1 MLCFPRVWHK
11 KLINFDY
18 GSISGRGRKADRL
31 AGWGRSGQMLP
42 IFGSIQGVE
51 AATTCCTK
59 HRAMRPLHTR
69 AFELLVV
76 QVRHVLALQLR
87 WRLAAGVGRQAGG
100 AAEEPG
106 QPGQMAVAGER
117 IVRQSECPQT
127 SQSAEDVVRQG
138 CQVVVVQRAA
148 KYEWMVSGWSR

>member
-1 MLCFPRVWHK
+1 
-11 KLINFDY
+11 
-18 GSISGRGRKADRL
+18 
-31 AGWGRSGQMLP
+31 
-42 IFGSIQGVE
+42 
-51 AATTCCTK
+51 
-59 HRAMRPLHTR
+59 MRPLHTR
-69 AFELLVV
+69 TFELLVV

-87 WRLAAGVGRQAGG
+87 WRLAACVGRQAGG

-117 IVRQSECPQT
+117 IVRQPECPQT

>member
-1 MLCFPRVWHK
+1 
-11 KLINFDY
+11 
-18 GSISGRGRKADRL
+18 
-31 AGWGRSGQMLP
+31 MLP

-59 HRAMRPLHTR
+59 HRAIGHWPLHTR

-100 AAEEPG
+100 TAKESR

-117 IVRQSECPQT
+117 IVRQPECPQT

-138 CQVVVVQRAA
+138 SQVVVVQRAG
-148 KYEWMVSGWSR
+148 KYKWREGNGQ